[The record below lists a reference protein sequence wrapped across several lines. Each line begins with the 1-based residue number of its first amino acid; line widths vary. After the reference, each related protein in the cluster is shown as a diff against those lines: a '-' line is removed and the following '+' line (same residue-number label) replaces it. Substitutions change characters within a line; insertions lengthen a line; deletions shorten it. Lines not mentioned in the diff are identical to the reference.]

1 MDMFVGELKCRA
13 FTLIQRLLN
22 ENRMLLEKIVAVKPL
37 SEKLGFEFT
46 VLGVKYKVALLDGE
60 LELDVEDPL
69 ERKEDYSRLI
79 VYMLNAIK
87 RALEGRLTSHRSKL
101 TMLTTLPGGETVR
114 LYEKR
119 IVNFLA
125 AELSDA
131 SLKEI
136 GEAAKMIG
144 GSIVEHPSASWSV
157 EVIPFNGVR
166 INIAYWQGEEEI
178 PAGAVLL
185 VGEEAK
191 EVGVPIEELL
201 AVAEMTVNRFVLFY
215 RRETGRKP
223 KLYRSLYI

>member
-1 MDMFVGELKCRA
+1 MFTGELKCRA
-13 FTLIQRLLN
+13 LSLIQRLLN
-22 ENRMLLEKIVAVKPL
+22 ENEMLLEKVVSGKTL
-37 SEKLGFEFT
+37 GDKLGFEFT
-46 VLGVKYKVALLDGE
+46 VLGVKYKAVLRGGE

-69 ERKEDYSRLI
+69 ERREDYSRLI
-79 VYMLNAIK
+79 VYLLNTVE
-87 RALEGRLTSHRSKL
+87 RALKGRLASHKGKL
-101 TMLTTLPGGETVR
+101 TMLTSLPGGETVR

-131 SLKEI
+131 SLKEVE
-136 GEAAKMIG
+136 EAAKMIG

-178 PAGAVLL
+178 PPGAALL
-185 VGEEAK
+185 VGEEVK
-191 EVGVPIEELL
+191 EVEVPMEELL

-215 RRETGRKP
+215 RRETDRKP
-223 KLYRSLYI
+223 KLYQSLYI